1 MKFSKQRELIL
12 NEVMNN
18 HLHPTADII
27 YTSLKKTNPG
37 LSLGTVY
44 RNLSQLTENGFI
56 SKLSIPNESDRFD
69 KNLKPHAHLI
79 CEKCNNIF
87 DIESES
93 INDFIDNLS
102 KEEDLSITNYN
113 IVLRGVCKHC
123 KDDNKNTFED

>member
-12 NEVMNN
+12 NEVLNS
-18 HLHPTADII
+18 HLHPTADSI

-44 RNLSQLTENGFI
+44 RNLSVLTEHGFI
-56 SKLSIPNESDRFD
+56 SKLSIPNQSDRFD
-69 KNLKPHAHLI
+69 KNINPHAHFI

-93 INDFIDNLS
+93 INKFISDVS
-102 KEEDLSITNYN
+102 KEDDLSISSYD
-113 IVLRGVCKHC
+113 IVLNGVCKSC
-123 KDDNKNTFED
+123 KKDI